1 MNWGLFEIPAGPHS
15 QGCDFDVTD
24 VARQVKELKT
34 IVYPIVAELTR
45 IHNSGDESDESIDR
59 EAHLVLQGIESLE
72 ASEFFKLYVPQAS
85 QWTVGPGEILTAE
98 GLQQRL
104 DEFQPVMTRI
114 AKAEAFNGCSSCQ
127 EARASVIL
135 AAPLAVSALTY
146 FVDIQ
151 PAARAAVRWLA
162 PILQQLDIWTWN
174 AQAASRAAV
183 HALFPEPE
191 GVPY

>member
-15 QGCDFDVTD
+15 QGCNFDATD
-24 VARQVKELKT
+24 VARQVGELKT
-34 IVYPIVAELTR
+34 IVRPLVAELAQL
-45 IHNSGDESDESIDR
+45 HDSGDESDESIDR
-59 EAHLVLQGIESLE
+59 EAQLVLQGIELLM
-72 ASEFFKLYVPQAS
+72 ASEFFKLYMPQAS

-98 GLQQRL
+98 GLSQRL
-104 DEFQPVMTRI
+104 VEFKPVMTRI
-114 AKAEAFNGCSSCQ
+114 AQAEVFNGCSSCQ
-127 EARASVIL
+127 EARASIIL

-151 PAARAAVRWLA
+151 PAARAAVPRLA

-183 HALFPEPE
+183 HALFPEPD
-191 GVPY
+191 GVAY